1 MKKLILLL
9 VFTTSLFAQNAPNL
23 IFANKESNLGYGGN
37 VTVDKSIKDNN
48 GNNYLIGRF
57 YAIADFDPSSNE
69 TNLTAINSQYGDMFI
84 AKYNANGDFFWVK
97 QIGGNGYVNSS
108 AVTIGSNFIY
118 IAGKFTNTIDFDPTS
133 NISNLT
139 SASGSYEAAFLAKYD
154 LNGTHLT
161 SISIDGDTDLKI
173 NGLNFSNNQLFV
185 SGNFSGAVDFDPLTS
200 TLNLISNGNTDIFI
214 AKYSTLFAPLW
225 AYSIGGVGKDICN
238 SQTVTSTGE
247 LIITGSYLNTV
258 DFNPS
263 TTTSNALINTSST
276 IQNTYIAKYSTIGA
290 YIWCKD
296 IGAKVFTSSITSSI
310 PNVVCDATNNILIAG
325 VFNQTSDFDPSATVV
340 NITISGVTTSTFL
353 AKYDSNGNYVW
364 AKRLSSSNKGITFN
378 NSTSNTTI
386 FGTFGNTNSID
397 FDPGTP
403 VYTLSS
409 TNGTNYFAT
418 YDSNGNFVYAN
429 NIKPTINNVIN
440 NETDGIYLTGN
451 FSGTNDF
458 DPSTGVATQFS
469 VLTNGFIAKYS
480 NSGVYG
486 YAKPI
491 GGNKN
496 SNTTVNL
503 ISTDGVGNIYRTGQL
518 SATTDLDPSSNTFNV
533 SSPSGTGI
541 FISKHTPSGT
551 FVWGQ
556 TVPGSLGTSLSI
568 TVMGTDVNGNTYVIG
583 RADVNGVFS
592 MYMLKYDTNGNNLWT
607 KQLNGSI
614 TASRRIVFDNV
625 GNLYITGRISGT
637 SPIDFDPSPFGTA
650 NINPSGS
657 YILSY
662 LAKYNPQGEYVWA
675 KTIAQ
680 TGSVGVIQNEK
691 DLQIKDNSLYVT
703 GLLGSG
709 TIVFNT
715 TTNVSYDILSLTG
728 FVAKYDLNGN
738 NQFAGVFI
746 NNDPNVNVNTSS
758 ESITIDNEGNFYVTT
773 YFNGESIDFDL
784 SPNSVYYLTS
794 LNDGAGTYYVGYAIS
809 KYSSNGTFLWAK
821 PINAQNANSGLYV
834 NSSQIYSFINTNN
847 ELILSGVTGGSV
859 DFDPSTN
866 NFVVTTPLSIN
877 GSYIGNIFM
886 AKYNRNTGD
895 FIWANKIDSN
905 ADSALNCVS
914 MNNNQDLF
922 ISGAFSEAADFDL
935 SSGVQTL
942 TSANPFWTDRFWAKY
957 ATSLLGLEENIMNNI
972 FNLYPNPTRG
982 ILNFKS
988 ETNISK
994 VVIYNMLGQLVQQEN
1009 INALEGT
1016 INISDLAQGTYIVK
1030 VNDVAKG
1037 YTIIKN

>member
-9 VFTTSLFAQNAPNL
+9 AFTTSLFAQNTPNL
-23 IFANKESNLGYGGN
+23 IFANKESNTGYGGN
-37 VTVDKSIKDNN
+37 VTVEKSIKDSN

-69 TNLTAINSQYGDMFI
+69 TNITAINSQYGDMFI

-97 QIGGNGYVNSS
+97 SIGGNGYVNCS

-118 IAGKFTNTIDFDPTS
+118 IAGKYTNTIDFDPTS

-154 LNGTHLT
+154 LNGTHIT
-161 SISIDGDTDLKI
+161 SISIDGDTDLSI

-185 SGNFSGAVDFDPLTS
+185 SGNFSAAVDFDPSTS

-296 IGAKVFTSSITSSI
+296 IGAKVVTSSITSSI
-310 PNVVCDATNNILIAG
+310 PNLVCDATNNILIAG
-325 VFNQTSDFDPSATVV
+325 VFNQTSDFDPSTAVV
-340 NITISGVTTSTFL
+340 NITASTTSTFI

-364 AKRLSSSNKGITFN
+364 VKKLNNCNNKGLIFN
-378 NSTSNTTI
+378 NSNTNLTI

-397 FDPGTP
+397 FDPDTP
-403 VYTLSS
+403 VYNLTS

-418 YDSNGNFVYAN
+418 YNSNGNFVYAN
-429 NIKPTINNVIN
+429 NIKPIINNVIN

-480 NSGVYG
+480 ITGVYG

-496 SNTTVNL
+496 SNTSVNL
-503 ISTDGVGNIYRTGQL
+503 ISTDGVGNIYRAGQL
-518 SATTDLDPSSNTFNV
+518 SATTDLDPSSSIFNV

-541 FISKHTPSGT
+541 FISKYTPSGS
-551 FVWGQ
+551 FIWGQ
-556 TVPGSLGTSLSI
+556 TIPGSLGTSLSI
-568 TVMGTDVNGNTYVIG
+568 SVMNTDTNGNTYIIG
-583 RADVNGVFS
+583 RADSNGVFS
-592 MYMLKYDTNGNNLWT
+592 MYMLKYDSNGNNLWT

-650 NINPSGS
+650 NINPSASGLL
-657 YILSY
+657 LSY

-680 TGSVGVIQNEK
+680 TGSVGVIQIEK

-794 LNDGAGTYYVGYAIS
+794 LNDGAGTYYLGYAIS

-834 NSSQIYSFINTNN
+834 NISQIHSFINTNN

-866 NFVVTTPLSIN
+866 NFVITTPLTIN

-905 ADSALNCVS
+905 TDSFLNCVS

-922 ISGAFSEAADFDL
+922 ISGGFKETADFDL
-935 SSGVQTL
+935 TTGVQTL
-942 TSANPFWTDRFWAKY
+942 ITTNPFWTDRFWAKY
-957 ATSLLGLEENIMNNI
+957 ATSLLGLEENNISNNYSV
-972 FNLYPNPTRG
+972 YPNPTTG

-994 VVIYNMLGQLVQQEN
+994 VLIYNMLGQLVQQEKV
-1009 INALEGT
+1009 NALEGT
-1016 INISDLAQGTYIVK
+1016 INIEKLAQGTYLVK
-1030 VNDVAKG
+1030 VNDIDKG